1 MTGDSGGMLR
11 DVLDRSSAAFAL
23 LGGALVVAGGIVAAV
38 NSAAPF
44 AHGSWLAAYLVLV
57 AGISQVL
64 LGVGRLAL
72 LVREPPRR
80 LIRAQLLLW
89 NAGSVAVPAG
99 VLGDAA
105 LPVTAGSVALLA
117 ALACFA
123 AGVRGV
129 PLHAGVLAYHALIV
143 ALAASVIVGS
153 AMAGAAPGQWL

>member
-1 MTGDSGGMLR
+1 MTGDSGGGR
-11 DVLDRSSAAFAL
+11 RAVLDRSSAKFAL
-23 LGGALVVAGGIVAAV
+23 LGGALVLAGGLVAAI
-38 NSAAPF
+38 NSATPF

-57 AGISQVL
+57 AGVSQVL

-129 PLHAGVLAYHALIV
+129 PLRAGAVAYHALIV
-143 ALAASVIVGS
+143 ALAGSVIVGS
-153 AMAGAAPGQWL
+153 ALAGAAPGDWL